1 MSFLKK
7 IPKPRSPEV
16 IYLITRV
23 HGLRTHLF
31 KPEDISSLSKASDL
45 SVIVEALLKGDYA
58 QDVSAI
64 PSERINAV
72 SLTEVFY
79 KKLADRFYFLVKI
92 TKGSLRKF
100 FEDYAKRLEVE
111 NIKRILRAKH
121 GKEIV
126 TEELL
131 IPIPREYT
139 TVNFPAMVGAKD
151 LEESVGILK
160 ETIYSPLIDK
170 MELYKK
176 YNTTLIFEGVLDSIY
191 FGELWRSVKELSE
204 NDVKKRVGKE
214 MDLKNLILILGLK
227 TKNMPA
233 ELIEESLIKEYYK
246 LNKKIVSSL
255 VRGRPESIFDTLTRI
270 YYKKYFIELRDE
282 IEKGTI
288 SEIEHSV
295 FNSLYHEDLK
305 TMHEKPFTL
314 AFVITY
320 LSLCEFEAKNIMS
333 IATAKQ
339 LGLSEDKLRNILYL

>member
-7 IPKPRSPEV
+7 IPKPKSPET

-45 SVIVEALLKGDYA
+45 SVMVEALLKGDYA

-92 TKGSLRKF
+92 TKGSLREF
-100 FEDYAKRLEVE
+100 FEAYAKRLEVE

-121 GKEIV
+121 VKEII

-131 IPIPREYT
+131 VPIPREHT
-139 TVNFPAMVGAKD
+139 VVNFPAMIEAKD
-151 LEESVGILK
+151 LEESLGILK
-160 ETIYSPLIDK
+160 ETMYAPLIDK
-170 MELYKK
+170 IELYKR
-176 YNTTLIFEGVLDSIY
+176 YNTTLIFEGLLDKIY
-191 FGELWRSVKELSE
+191 FGELWKNVKKLSE
-204 NDVKKRVGKE
+204 NDIKKRIGKE

-227 TKNMPA
+227 AKNMPA
-233 ELIEESLIKEYYK
+233 ELIEESLIEEYYK
-246 LNKKIVSSL
+246 LDKKLISSL
-255 VRGRPESIFDTLTRI
+255 VKERPESIFDALLRT
-270 YYKKYFIELRDE
+270 YYKNYFMKLRDE
-282 IEKGTI
+282 IEKGTM

-295 FNSLYHEDLK
+295 FNSLYNEDLK
-305 TMHEKPFTL
+305 NMHEKPFRL
-314 AFVITY
+314 SFVISY
-320 LSLCEFEAKNIMS
+320 LSLCEFEAKNITS

-339 LGLSEDKLRNILYL
+339 LGLSEDKLRSILYL